1 MHLGQSTGPDIT
13 EKMKKFYC
21 DFPEDVR
28 EILAFQEEKLLIP
41 EKRYAWMI
49 REQFEDDFA
58 GKGLELAGSI
68 QEKILRN
75 V

>member
-1 MHLGQSTGPDIT
+1 
-13 EKMKKFYC
+13 
-21 DFPEDVR
+21 
-28 EILAFQEEKLLIP
+28 
-41 EKRYAWMI
+41 MI